1 MNNIR
6 VSGCV
11 LKSLQSCSTL
21 CNPMNCRPP
30 GSCVHG
36 VLQAEILGWVA
47 MPSSRGS
54 SRPRDWTW
62 CISVTAR
69 YPMKLRENGL
79 NLLALKLFPARSRIQ
94 KRSWLKSRQKARQ
107 GRGVL
112 ASTSACLS
120 LPTIPRGFLGASWSP
135 YAILCRPQHRAHGQ
149 AQSSTRAGLNWR
161 EAFQVALNNPVSGC
175 YHESIT
181 LLACCGVS

>member
-69 YPMKLRENGL
+69 YPRKLREDGL

-94 KRSWLKSRQKARQ
+94 KRSWLEIQTESKARKRCSGFDECVFVPSHHPQGLLGSLMEPLCNLVQTPAQSTQSGAKLDQ
-107 GRGVL
+107 GR
-112 ASTSACLS
+112 T
-120 LPTIPRGFLGASWSP
+120 
-135 YAILCRPQHRAHGQ
+135 
-149 AQSSTRAGLNWR
+149 
-161 EAFQVALNNPVSGC
+161 
-175 YHESIT
+175 
-181 LLACCGVS
+181 